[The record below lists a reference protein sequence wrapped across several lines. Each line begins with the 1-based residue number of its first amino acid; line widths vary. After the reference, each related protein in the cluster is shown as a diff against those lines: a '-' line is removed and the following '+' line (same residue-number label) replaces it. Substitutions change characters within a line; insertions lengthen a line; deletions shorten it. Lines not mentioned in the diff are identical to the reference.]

1 MESQFLSRFTP
12 SLMTPDALEAIF
24 VQREELLQSILERIG
39 ISALT
44 QSKQNSLLVGPR
56 GIGKTHLISMIYYR
70 LSAVGELKDRLLTA
84 WLREEEWGVSSFRD
98 LLFRIL
104 RALTS
109 GSAKDQ
115 VVEQRLAS
123 LYELDSGEV
132 ESAASG
138 LIKEIAGKRTILIL
152 AENFD
157 DLLQKLGR
165 AEELKLYRFLRES
178 GFCCMVATS
187 PGPMAR
193 VFPSGSPFQ
202 QDFFRVEVLRELNF
216 EDAVQLISKIA
227 RFQNDRELISL
238 IDTPRGRSRVR
249 ALRYLAGGNHR
260 AYVVFAP
267 LLAHESIEELVR
279 PLMETVD
286 DLTPY
291 YNSRIAAL
299 PVEQRKIIEFVCE
312 DRHPVRVADVS
323 RASFIGS
330 TTASAQLESLCK
342 LGHLHSFQIGEDRY
356 YELREPLMR
365 LSFEVKK
372 HRGKPIGLLL
382 DFLRLWY
389 SPAELKQKLAALPTQ
404 DLAEQNYFPPL
415 ETLEQ
420 RWEDPRIGECC
431 GEYNDSVQSN
441 DYGKALKA
449 AEELAAVRGL
459 KQDLMAEAFCLIRLG
474 QLEEAAQVYD
484 RILASNPR
492 DAEALRWHA
501 WILNRIGRYE
511 EALSSCSKSIQFNSD
526 SGETWCTQASIF
538 VNLSRPGEAL
548 NACDVAIRL
557 DNKDAVAWTT
567 RGAALADLELF
578 PEALEAFSKAV
589 ELEPKNPKARMHM
602 CAALIELNRP
612 DEALEQVQKAIE
624 LSPAEA
630 GAWVLKGSALC
641 RKEQHDESL
650 DCFRKAISLG
660 EGSSFVRYKV
670 VELLLAL
677 DRWREAA
684 ANLDEAL
691 DRFARS
697 ENPDAGDTGAL
708 IRRLIPGLFDP
719 KITQLS
725 IKVLLLI
732 YQKHNM
738 LGALGQGLIGCI
750 PDVMSSTALS
760 DEDASLWLESWQ
772 MMAAKFREFHLPVRL
787 LDSAIRYRETHDLG
801 VFMALPQE
809 ERKLLEP
816 LVGVQV
822 EAIA

>member
-1 MESQFLSRFTP
+1 
-12 SLMTPDALEAIF
+12 MTPEALEAIF
-24 VQREELLQSILERIG
+24 VQREQLLQSILERIG

-44 QSKQNSLLVGPR
+44 HSKQNSLLVGPR

-70 LSAVGELKDRLLTA
+70 LRAVEELKDHLLIA

-104 RALTS
+104 RALASEGTK
-109 GSAKDQ
+109 GQ
-115 VVEQRLAS
+115 VVDQRLAS

-138 LIKEIAGKRTILIL
+138 LIKELAGKRTILIL

-178 GFCCMVATS
+178 GFCCMVASS
-187 PGPMAR
+187 PGPLAR
-193 VFPSGSPFQ
+193 VFPTGSPFQ
-202 QDFFRVEVLRELNF
+202 QEFFRVELLHELNF
-216 EDAVQLISKIA
+216 EDAVRLISKMAIY
-227 RFQNDRELISL
+227 QNDRELISL
-238 IDTPRGRSRVR
+238 IGTPRGRSRVR

-299 PVEQRKIIEFVCE
+299 PVEQRKIIEYVCE
-312 DRHPVRVADVS
+312 DRHPVRPADVS
-323 RASFIGS
+323 RTCFIAPA
-330 TTASAQLESLCK
+330 TASAQLETLCK
-342 LGHLHSFQIGEDRY
+342 LGHLQSFQIGESRY

-389 SPAELKQKLAALPTQ
+389 SPAELKQKLAALPSQ
-404 DLAEQNYFPPL
+404 GVAEQNYVPPL
-415 ETLEQ
+415 EILEQ
-420 RWEDPRIGECC
+420 HWEDPRIRECC
-431 GEYNDSVQSN
+431 GEYNASVKSG
-441 DYGKALKA
+441 DYNKALMA
-449 AEELAAVRGL
+449 AEELAAIRGL
-459 KQDLMAEAFCLIRLG
+459 KQDLIAQAFCLIRLG
-474 QLEEAAQVYD
+474 QFEEAARVYD
-484 RILASNPR
+484 KIVGSNPR

-511 EALSSCSKSIQFNSD
+511 EALSSCNKSIQFNSD
-526 SGETWCTQASIF
+526 SVETWCTQASILI
-538 VNLSRPGEAL
+538 NLSRPSEAL
-548 NACDVAIRL
+548 NASDVAIKL
-557 DNKDAVAWTT
+557 DGKDAAAWTT

-578 PEALEAFSKAV
+578 QEALEAFSKAV
-589 ELEPKNPKARMHM
+589 QLEPANPKARIHK

-624 LSPAEA
+624 LSPTEA
-630 GAWVLKGSALC
+630 GAWVLKASALY
-641 RKEQHDESL
+641 RKEQYDESL
-650 DCFRKAISLG
+650 ECFRKAISLG
-660 EGSSFVRYKV
+660 EDSSFVRYKV

-677 DRWREAA
+677 DRWCEAA
-684 ANLDEAL
+684 AHLDEAL
-691 DRFARS
+691 DRFAHS

-708 IRRLIPGLFDP
+708 IRRLIPSLFDP
-719 KITQLS
+719 KILQLS

-750 PDVMSSTALS
+750 PDVMSSAAFS
-760 DEDASLWLESWQ
+760 DEDASLWLESWR
-772 MMAAKFREFHLPVRL
+772 MMAANFREFHLPVRL
-787 LDSAIRYRETHDLG
+787 LDSAVRYRETRDLG
-801 VFMALPQE
+801 IFMALPQE

-816 LVGVQV
+816 LVGVHV